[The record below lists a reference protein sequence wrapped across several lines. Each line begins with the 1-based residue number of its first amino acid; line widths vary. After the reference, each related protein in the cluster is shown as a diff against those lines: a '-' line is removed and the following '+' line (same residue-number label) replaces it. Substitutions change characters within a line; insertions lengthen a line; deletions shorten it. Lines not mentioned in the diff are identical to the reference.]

1 MSGTT
6 RTTRATRAA
15 RAVRHGDPGIGRPP
29 IPGPPDG
36 AGAKGRGYAP
46 LAVASDALGV
56 LVPVAGVYHLTDQGR
71 PVLSAVVA
79 CSAWLVIRAG
89 HLRYVRRV
97 IGESRGL
104 LAAAHDWAL
113 LVGVLALLRVLTG
126 ENSAIGAALAALLP
140 ALLLSALTGALIH
153 HRLAARRRAA
163 EAVRRVLV
171 VGEADPVAG
180 VTARLAARTDHP
192 YVVVGTVPVGAG
204 EPADGVPVTGRLTSG
219 PVPERPSAPEG
230 DPDDG
235 VVTGAARRC
244 GADLVLVVPGSRLT
258 GDRLRRLSWQVQDA
272 GLPLMISSG
281 LGDVPPRRVRVST
294 AAGLQLIQVVAPT
307 RGGPQLL
314 VKHLVDRVGAALGLV
329 LLAPLFAVIALLVR
343 LDSRGPVLF
352 RQLRIGRRGV
362 PFVMWKFRS
371 MVPDADRLRGTLE
384 EVNEQ
389 SGPLFKMRRDP
400 RVTRVGRLLRRS
412 SLDELPQLWNV
423 LRGEMS
429 LVGPRPPLP
438 EEVARYG
445 PVEHRRLDVRPGLTG
460 PWQVEGRSELSW
472 EESLALDLSYTDNWS
487 LTGDLDV
494 LARTA
499 RAVAGG
505 RGAY

>member
-1 MSGTT
+1 MQHVGMSRTT
-6 RTTRATRAA
+6 RTTRTTRREDTGA
-15 RAVRHGDPGIGRPP
+15 GRPP
-29 IPGPPDG
+29 LRGLPGDTG
-36 AGAKGRGYAP
+36 ARGRGYAP
-46 LAVASDALGV
+46 LAIASDALGV
-56 LVPVAGVYHLTDQGR
+56 LVPVAGVYHATGQSR

-79 CSAWLVIRAG
+79 CAAWLVIRAG

-104 LAAAHDWAL
+104 VAAAHDWAL

-126 ENSAIGAALAALLP
+126 ENSAIGAALVALLP
-140 ALLLSALTGALIH
+140 ALFLSALTGALIH
-153 HRLAARRRAA
+153 GRLTARRRAA

-171 VGEADPVAG
+171 VGEAGPVG
-180 VTARLAARTDHP
+180 DVTARLAARTDHP
-192 YVVVGTVPVGAG
+192 YVVVGAVPVGAG
-204 EPADGVPVTGRLTSG
+204 TPAGGLPVTGRLTAG
-219 PVPERPSAPEG
+219 PVPERPSPAEG
-230 DPDDG
+230 DPDEG

-244 GADLVLVVPGSRLT
+244 GADLVLVVPGSRLA
-258 GDRLRRLSWQVQDA
+258 GERLRRLAWQVQDA

-281 LGDVPPRRVRVST
+281 LSEVSPRRVLVST
-294 AAGLQLIQVVAPT
+294 AAGLQLIQILAPA
-307 RGGPQLL
+307 RGGPPLL
-314 VKHLVDRVGAALGLV
+314 VKHVLDRVGAALGLF
-329 LLAPLFAVIALLVR
+329 LLAPLFALIALAVR
-343 LDSRGPVLF
+343 LDSRGPVFF
-352 RQLRIGRRGV
+352 RQRRIGHRGV
-362 PFVMWKFRS
+362 PFEMWKFRS

-384 EVNEQ
+384 EANEQ

-445 PVEHRRLDVRPGLTG
+445 PVEHRRLEVRPGLTG
-460 PWQVEGRSELSW
+460 PWQVGGRSDLSW